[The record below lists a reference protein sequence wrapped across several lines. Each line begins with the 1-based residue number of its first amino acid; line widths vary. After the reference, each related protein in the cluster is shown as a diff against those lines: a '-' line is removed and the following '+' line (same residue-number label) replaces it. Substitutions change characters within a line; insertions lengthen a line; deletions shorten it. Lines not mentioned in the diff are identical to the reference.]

1 MADHVLDGCLNR
13 RWLDG
18 IDASPSKAK
27 KAVTGILLK
36 LGREGLGQFDS
47 LILNHNTAK
56 VDHVRTNSARGAG
69 AVTVGDLPGGA
80 SHILEGARLAGIENR
95 VACTTCSCRR

>member
-1 MADHVLDGCLNR
+1 MADHVLDGCLDGS
-13 RWLDG
+13 WLDG

-27 KAVTGILLK
+27 KAITGILLK

-47 LILNHNTAK
+47 LVLDHDTAK
-56 VDHVRTNSARGAG
+56 IDRVCTNSTRGAG

-80 SHILEGARLAGIENR
+80 SHVLEGARLGGVENR